1 MRFTLLA
8 IPTAVLAIANIF
20 VGSVAIPPSD
30 VIDILL
36 GKDSSVAAYSFIVLQ
51 SRLPQMLTALIA
63 GASLAVSGLMLQ
75 TAFRNPLASPSI
87 LGITSGASLGVA
99 CVTLLTGGSIAA
111 AGITTGGFIAI
122 MSAAFAGSMATMAL
136 LLILSAVLKND
147 LMLLIIGVLISYLV
161 SSLITLLN
169 FSASADGIQS
179 YIMWGMGSFSSVPE
193 NHIPLFAAIAAA
205 GIVPALLLIKPLNII
220 QLGSSYARNLGVNL
234 VRTRNLLLLST
245 GILTAGVTAYCGPVA
260 FIGLAVPHITRMIFR
275 TADHRSLMPATLLCG
290 SCTALLCNLLCALP
304 SAGVLPLNAVTPV
317 IGIPVIIYVI
327 LCRRQKL

>member
-1 MRFTLLA
+1 MRFSLLA

-179 YIMWGMGSFSSVPE
+179 YIMWGMGLSSSVPE
-193 NHIPLFAAIAAA
+193 TTYRCSPPLLP
-205 GIVPALLLIKPLNII
+205 PA
-220 QLGSSYARNLGVNL
+220 
-234 VRTRNLLLLST
+234 
-245 GILTAGVTAYCGPVA
+245 
-260 FIGLAVPHITRMIFR
+260 
-275 TADHRSLMPATLLCG
+275 
-290 SCTALLCNLLCALP
+290 
-304 SAGVLPLNAVTPV
+304 
-317 IGIPVIIYVI
+317 
-327 LCRRQKL
+327 

>member
-1 MRFTLLA
+1 MRFALLA
-8 IPTAVLAIANIF
+8 ILTAVLAIANIF
-20 VGSVAIPPSD
+20 VGSVAIPPVD

-111 AGITTGGFIAI
+111 AGITAGGFIAI
-122 MSAAFAGSMATMAL
+122 MSAAFAGSMATMGL

-147 LMLLIIGVLISYLV
+147 LMLLITGVLLSYLV

>member
-1 MRFTLLA
+1 
-8 IPTAVLAIANIF
+8 
-20 VGSVAIPPSD
+20 
-30 VIDILL
+30 
-36 GKDSSVAAYSFIVLQ
+36 
-51 SRLPQMLTALIA
+51 
-63 GASLAVSGLMLQ
+63 
-75 TAFRNPLASPSI
+75 
-87 LGITSGASLGVA
+87 
-99 CVTLLTGGSIAA
+99 
-111 AGITTGGFIAI
+111 

-147 LMLLIIGVLISYLV
+147 LMLLIIGVLLSYLV

>member
-1 MRFTLLA
+1 MRFALLA
-8 IPTAVLAIANIF
+8 ILTAVLAIANIF
-20 VGSVAIPPSD
+20 VGSVAIPPGD

-147 LMLLIIGVLISYLV
+147 LMLLITGVLLSYLV

-290 SCTALLCNLLCALP
+290 SCTALLCNLLCTLP

>member
-1 MRFTLLA
+1 MRFALLA
-8 IPTAVLAIANIF
+8 ILTVILAIANIF
-20 VGSVAIPPSD
+20 VGSVAIPPGD

-99 CVTLLTGGSIAA
+99 CVSLLTGGSIAA
-111 AGITTGGFIAI
+111 AGITAGGFIAI

-147 LMLLIIGVLISYLV
+147 LMLLITGVLLSYLV

>member
-1 MRFTLLA
+1 MLA

>member
-8 IPTAVLAIANIF
+8 ILTAVLAIANIF

-51 SRLPQMLTALIA
+51 SRLPQILTALIA

-147 LMLLIIGVLISYLV
+147 LMLLIIGVLLSYLV

>member
-1 MRFTLLA
+1 MRFALLA
-8 IPTAVLAIANIF
+8 ILTAVLAIANIF
-20 VGSVAIPPSD
+20 VGSVAIPPGD

-111 AGITTGGFIAI
+111 AGITAGGFIAI
-122 MSAAFAGSMATMAL
+122 MSAAFAGSMATMGL

-147 LMLLIIGVLISYLV
+147 LMLLITGVLLSYLV

-290 SCTALLCNLLCALP
+290 SCTALLCNLLCTLP

>member
-1 MRFTLLA
+1 VRFSLLA

>member
-1 MRFTLLA
+1 MRFSLLA

>member
-1 MRFTLLA
+1 MRFALLA
-8 IPTAVLAIANIF
+8 ILTAVLAIANIF
-20 VGSVAIPPSD
+20 VGSVAIPPGD

-111 AGITTGGFIAI
+111 AGITAGGFIAI
-122 MSAAFAGSMATMAL
+122 MSAAFAGSMATMGL

-147 LMLLIIGVLISYLV
+147 LMLLITGVLLSYLV

-275 TADHRSLMPATLLCG
+275 TADHRFLMPATLLCG
-290 SCTALLCNLLCALP
+290 SCTALLCNLLCTLP

>member
-111 AGITTGGFIAI
+111 AGITTGGFIRGGSHC
-122 MSAAFAGSMATMAL
+122 SAPNE
-136 LLILSAVLKND
+136 K
-147 LMLLIIGVLISYLV
+147 
-161 SSLITLLN
+161 
-169 FSASADGIQS
+169 
-179 YIMWGMGSFSSVPE
+179 
-193 NHIPLFAAIAAA
+193 
-205 GIVPALLLIKPLNII
+205 K
-220 QLGSSYARNLGVNL
+220 
-234 VRTRNLLLLST
+234 
-245 GILTAGVTAYCGPVA
+245 
-260 FIGLAVPHITRMIFR
+260 
-275 TADHRSLMPATLLCG
+275 
-290 SCTALLCNLLCALP
+290 
-304 SAGVLPLNAVTPV
+304 
-317 IGIPVIIYVI
+317 
-327 LCRRQKL
+327 

>member
-245 GILTAGVTAYCGPVA
+245 GILTAGYSAQPTTDPSCPQRCCAAAAPPCCATSFAHYRLPEYC
-260 FIGLAVPHITRMIFR
+260 R
-275 TADHRSLMPATLLCG
+275 
-290 SCTALLCNLLCALP
+290 
-304 SAGVLPLNAVTPV
+304 
-317 IGIPVIIYVI
+317 
-327 LCRRQKL
+327 

>member
-1 MRFTLLA
+1 MRFSLLA

-275 TADHRSLMPATLLCG
+275 SADHRSLMPATLLCG

>member
-1 MRFTLLA
+1 VRFTLLA

>member
-147 LMLLIIGVLISYLV
+147 LMLLIIGVLLSYPV

>member
-147 LMLLIIGVLISYLV
+147 LMLLIIGVLLSYLV

-220 QLGSSYARNLGVNL
+220 QLGSSYARNLG
-234 VRTRNLLLLST
+234 NLLLLST